1 MLAGETIDQLEQLLA
16 DLGGIDAGD
25 ITATRMLALRA
36 LQTGWN
42 ADPTFQNFSSGLP
55 DHWTAAG
62 LAGNGA
68 PFAGYYGG
76 GLALDIPTGAIT
88 VTLSAASNVAGQ
100 MAAADPEAEWLVLY
114 GLFTFTAGDPQAL
127 RLRAEWLGPGAST
140 WTSGDMRGLT
150 APLGTFTQ
158 HGIFARPGVMQGI
171 EVLVKRP
178 PGLGASA
185 DGVRIFFT
193 KNSATT
199 TAVDLDVH
207 LIGLR
212 KASEAEIAAGQAA
225 GELSAEVSTLTTTIE
240 GIDDAL
246 ASLQTSLN
254 TTAPGGVLSYLS
266 LHYLTKAQTNQ
277 AISTAQSTL
286 QSNINGVY
294 SHLSTTYYTRVQVND
309 EVEESV
315 GLLAERLDGRVND
328 AEALISDE
336 AAFRVSGDNAL
347 AGRVSRI
354 EAKSDPGSIV
364 SNGDFQTG
372 DFTGWPFNSN
382 ASIIGRNGWASAMQ
396 SCPTAWMAMFDFD
409 AAVNKQI
416 WSENAP
422 AKPGDT
428 FSGSFLYATGGT
440 TPRDVTLQ
448 LRIGFY
454 DLNNV
459 RLSWGLI
466 SGPANASTAT
476 WTRHETEASNPA
488 PEGTATARVHIFR
501 LAGGAGVGL
510 VTGIEAR
517 RPDVASRA
525 AITRIEATATDAQGA
540 ISTLTEKIEAE
551 YGTTDAFVEE
561 TSTAVARV
569 DQLASTWVLRQRA
582 GAAVGSAEAVAFVD
596 PDGQPLTTFKLDYDY
611 IDLDGKV
618 SARDLIV
625 YGSDNL
631 VPDDQLQVGE
641 VWGTTGNAEWTLIK
655 TTAQPWAKSLG
666 EVRYT
671 GTGTTGFAIL
681 SGQAFPVE
689 RRRQARGQLA
699 DARRRHQSLPWLRAA
714 AIL

>member
-1 MLAGETIDQLEQLLA
+1 MPASRSRSTQGETVTAAFISDITLGTALIVTGILPATAYQLRARYVGGRWSAWMNVTTPNTKLKEADLDTALNTRIDTAQSKADTARADADAALAAASDALSQVQTLAGETIDQLEQLLA
-16 DLGGIDAGD
+16 DLGGIDAGN

-42 ADPTFQNFSSGLP
+42 ADPTFQNFTSGLP

-158 HGIFARPGVMQGI
+158 HGILARPGVMQGI

-193 KNSATT
+193 KNSAYT

-254 TTAPGGVLSYLS
+254 TTAPGGVLSYLA

-294 SHLSTTYYTRVQVND
+294 SHLSTTYYTRVQVDD

-315 GLLAERLDGRVND
+315 GLLAERLDGRVDD

-347 AGRVSRI
+347 AGRVSKI

-372 DFTGWPFNSN
+372 DFTGWPFNGN

-488 PEGTATARVHIFR
+488 PEGTAYRAGAHLPSCRRGRGRAGHR
-501 LAGGAGVGL
+501 HRGAPPRRGLAGGHH
-510 VTGIEAR
+510 
-517 RPDVASRA
+517 PDRG
-525 AITRIEATATDAQGA
+525 D
-540 ISTLTEKIEAE
+540 
-551 YGTTDAFVEE
+551 
-561 TSTAVARV
+561 
-569 DQLASTWVLRQRA
+569 
-582 GAAVGSAEAVAFVD
+582 
-596 PDGQPLTTFKLDYDY
+596 
-611 IDLDGKV
+611 
-618 SARDLIV
+618 
-625 YGSDNL
+625 SD
-631 VPDDQLQVGE
+631 
-641 VWGTTGNAEWTLIK
+641 
-655 TTAQPWAKSLG
+655 
-666 EVRYT
+666 
-671 GTGTTGFAIL
+671 
-681 SGQAFPVE
+681 
-689 RRRQARGQLA
+689 
-699 DARRRHQSLPWLRAA
+699 
-714 AIL
+714 